1 MISCDLLVTGRFIY
15 CYLLCNNI
23 FYHSKDYLLS
33 SSEYCQW
40 NENQNT
46 IHGLTHD
53 INSMPKLLYTWYFEK
68 FTASVTSS
76 DHSALRHEVSRIC
89 TILTMRNIIPVRQIF
104 VV

>member
-1 MISCDLLVTGRFIY
+1 MISCDLLVTGRFSIVIY
-15 CYLLCNNI
+15 YVII
-23 FYHSKDYLLS
+23 FFTTAKIYLLS

-76 DHSALRHEVSRIC
+76 GHSALRHEVSRIC
-89 TILTMRNIIPVRQIF
+89 TILIVYVKTHI
-104 VV
+104 

>member
-1 MISCDLLVTGRFIY
+1 MFFTTAKT
-15 CYLLCNNI
+15 
-23 FYHSKDYLLS
+23 HLLS

-76 DHSALRHEVSRIC
+76 GHSALRHEVSRIC
-89 TILTMRNIIPVRQIF
+89 TILTNTFRKERLSIRIH
-104 VV
+104 VVTYGAKL